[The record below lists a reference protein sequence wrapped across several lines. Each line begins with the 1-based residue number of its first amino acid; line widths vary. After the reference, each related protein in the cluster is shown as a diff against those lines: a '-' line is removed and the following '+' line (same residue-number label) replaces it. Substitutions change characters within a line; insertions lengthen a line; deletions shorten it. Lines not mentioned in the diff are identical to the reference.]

1 MDRPQPPEMPNWI
14 EGPLVEVWELGKRHG
29 EGNRLFDA
37 EKASIDFDTSPGGR
51 ARNASILAWTQY
63 YSETDAQGESNGAD

>member
-1 MDRPQPPEMPNWI
+1 MDRPQPPEMPNGI
-14 EGPLVEVWELGKRHG
+14 EGPLVEEWELGKRHI

-37 EKASIDFDTSPGGR
+37 GKASIDFDTSPGGR

-63 YSETDAQGESNGAD
+63 YIEMGA